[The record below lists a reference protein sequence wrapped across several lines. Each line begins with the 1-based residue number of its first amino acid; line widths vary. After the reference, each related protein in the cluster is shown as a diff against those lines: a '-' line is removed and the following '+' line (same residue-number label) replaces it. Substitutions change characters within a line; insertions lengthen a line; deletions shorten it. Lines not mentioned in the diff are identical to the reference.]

1 MGKTTLPDVD
11 EGDGDDESQDPSSDC
26 AGVGTVDMCC
36 SALVM
41 TLMPPLP
48 APPPPAPPA
57 PPPPLAPATVPV
69 LPAAPL
75 LPVLLPALLLEAAA
89 TLELELAPPPPPPE
103 LLVGA
108 PTLPP

>member
-48 APPPPAPPA
+48 APPAPPA
-57 PPPPLAPATVPV
+57 LPPPLAPATVPV

-89 TLELELAPPPPPPE
+89 TLEFELAPPPPPPE

>member
-48 APPPPAPPA
+48 APPT
-57 PPPPLAPATVPV
+57 PPPPPPAPATVPV
-69 LPAAPL
+69 LPPAPL
-75 LPVLLPALLLEAAA
+75 LLLEAAA

-103 LLVGA
+103 LLLAA

>member
-48 APPPPAPPA
+48 APPAPPA
-57 PPPPLAPATVPV
+57 LPPPLAPATVPV

>member
-48 APPPPAPPA
+48 APPT
-57 PPPPLAPATVPV
+57 PPPPPPPAPATVPV
-69 LPAAPL
+69 LPPAPL
-75 LPVLLPALLLEAAA
+75 LLLEAAA
-89 TLELELAPPPPPPE
+89 TLELELAPPPPPPPE
-103 LLVGA
+103 LLVAA

>member
-48 APPPPAPPA
+48 APPT
-57 PPPPLAPATVPV
+57 PPPPPPAPATVPV
-69 LPAAPL
+69 LPPAPL
-75 LPVLLPALLLEAAA
+75 LLLEAAA

-103 LLVGA
+103 LLVAA